1 MANQL
6 RHGGDIAGLT
16 DSLDYIQGIGIK
28 GLYIAGSSLMNL
40 PWAADGYSPVDFTL
54 LDHHFGTVEAWR
66 KAITAIHDRGMY
78 VVMDNTMATMSDLIG
93 FQGYMNTS
101 TPFRT
106 TEHKV
111 QWKSSRQYHD
121 FHFGNTYNKTCHYPR
136 LWLETGFP
144 VGEDVTKQLKGCYD
158 SDFDQYGDIE
168 AFGVF
173 PDWQR
178 QLAKFASVQD
188 RLREWVPS
196 VLERIRR
203 HSCIMIAQLDID
215 GFRFDKAT
223 QVTVDAQGNFG
234 QYIRECA
241 RKLGKD
247 NFFMPGEITG
257 GNTFGSIYL
266 GRGRQPD
273 MVPDTI
279 DEAIK
284 LTNDSDDKYFL
295 RDPGKN
301 ALDAAAFHY
310 SIYRA
315 LTRFLGM
322 DGSLSAGYDSPIG
335 WVDAWN
341 DMIRTN
347 DLVNPN
353 PGGPH
358 GFDPRHM
365 YGVTN
370 QDVFRWPAIQNGTAK
385 MLLGLFITTLHMPGI
400 PKLLWGEEQAFYVL
414 DNTAGNYVFGRQS
427 MSSATAWQTHGCYS
441 LKTTTYFNFPVESA
455 TQGCHDDSV
464 SLDHRDPSNPIR
476 NIIKAM
482 YHMRENFPVLND
494 GWTLQSLSNQ
504 TSRIQLPGSGDVQ
517 TEIGMWSTLRSR
529 YAKTQDLSGQG
540 QGNQSVWL
548 VYSNR
553 NESVN
558 YQFDCK
564 NNDTD
569 MNITALIAPFD
580 EGTTVKN
587 LFYPFDEVKLISSVK
602 QLGIEGS
609 TKFNGCLK
617 NLTLDAW
624 EFKAYVPK
632 DQFVG
637 LRPMVTKFV
646 PGHDARIQSKVA
658 PGKKEVVPVELHYS
672 EEMDCDVITNTLK
685 INSTTEDGSTPT
697 VDKDSVKCQDSTTEA
712 PPPYVGGIPTQW
724 TWTANLINVA
734 NGVHRLTLSNVTTPD
749 NDSSTHSV
757 DHFLFRVGQSDNPM
771 VFPRTANY
779 SNTLLN
785 KAPNGDMVI
794 SHKAAGADVFRYST
808 NWGSSYSNWTAY
820 TGGNTTVKKQP
831 WNGTKRQEW
840 SDEHIVVQYWNRMT
854 GSSDHVQRGDL
865 NRENLP
871 ARRCK
876 CFFSCEEYYLC

>member
-6 RHGGDIAGLT
+6 RHGGDVAGLA
-16 DSLDYIQGIGIK
+16 DSLDYLQGMGIK
-28 GLYIAGSSLMNL
+28 GIYIAGSALINL
-40 PWAADGYSPVDFTL
+40 PWAFDGYSPVDFTL
-54 LDHHFGTVEAWR
+54 LDYHWGTIETWR
-66 KAITAIHDRGMY
+66 QAITAIHDRGMY
-78 VVMDNTMATMSDLIG
+78 IVMDNTMATMSDLIG

-111 QWKSSRQYHD
+111 QWKTSRHYTD
-121 FHFGNTYNKTCHYPR
+121 FNFGNTYNETCKYPR
-136 LWLETGFP
+136 LWNETGFP
-144 VGEDVTKQLKGCYD
+144 VGPDVTSQLQGCYD
-158 SDFDQYGDIE
+158 SDFDQFGDIE

-196 VLERIRR
+196 VLERIQL

-223 QVTVDAQGNFG
+223 QVTVDAQGAFG
-234 QYIRECA
+234 KYIRECA
-241 RKLGKD
+241 RKVGKD

-273 MVPDTI
+273 MVPETMA
-279 DEAIK
+279 EAYA
-284 LTNDSDDKYFL
+284 LTNESDDKYYI
-295 RDPGKN
+295 RDPGQN

-310 SIYRA
+310 TIYRA

-322 DGSLSAGYDSPIG
+322 DGSLSAGYDSPSN

-341 DMIRTN
+341 DMVRTN
-347 DLVNPN
+347 DLLNTN
-353 PGGPH
+353 PGGPQ

-370 QDVFRWPAIQNGTAK
+370 QDVFRWPAIKDGTAK
-385 MLLGLFITTLHMPGI
+385 MLLGFFITTLLMPGI
-400 PKLLWGEEQAFYVL
+400 PKLIWGEEQAFYLL
-414 DNTAGNYVFGRQS
+414 DNTAGNYVFGRQP
-427 MSSATAWQTHGCYS
+427 MSSTTAWQTHGCYS

-482 YHMRENFPVLND
+482 YQMRENFPVLND

-504 TSRIQLPGSGDVQ
+504 TFFIQLPGSGDVP
-517 TEIGMWSTLRSR
+517 TEIGIWSTLRSR
-529 YAKTQDLSGQG
+529 YPEAQDFSGQKR
-540 QGNQSVWL
+540 GNQSVWL

-553 NESVN
+553 NQSHD
-558 YQFDCK
+558 YQFDCS
-564 NNDTD
+564 NNATG
-569 MNITALIAPFD
+569 TAVKALIAPFD

-587 LFYPFDEVKLISSVK
+587 LFYPHDEVTLTASVK
-602 QLGIEGS
+602 RLGLEGS
-609 TKFNGCLK
+609 TERNGCLK
-617 NLTLDAW
+617 NLTMKAW
-624 EFKAYVPK
+624 DYKAYVPK

-637 LRPMVTKFV
+637 SRPMVTNFV
-646 PGHDARIQSKVA
+646 PGHDARIISEA
-658 PGKKEVVPVELHYS
+658 TPGKKDTVPLELHYS
-672 EEMDCDVITNTLK
+672 QEMDCDVITNTLT
-685 INSTTEDGSTPT
+685 INSTTEDGSVPK
-697 VDKDSVKCQDSTTEA
+697 VDKDSVKCQETSTA
-712 PPPYVGGIPTQW
+712 SASPFIGGVPTRW
-724 TWTANLINVA
+724 TWFANLINV
-734 NGVHRLTLSNVTTPD
+734 GEGIHRLTLRNVTTP
-749 NDSSTHSV
+749 NNGSSTDAV
-757 DHFLFRVGQSDNPM
+757 DHFLFRVGGPDNPM
-771 VFPRTANY
+771 VFPQSSNY
-779 SNTLLN
+779 SETLLS
-785 KAPNGDMVI
+785 KASSGDLVV
-794 SHKAAGADVFRYST
+794 SHKAAGADLFRYST
-808 NWGSSYSNWTAY
+808 NWGSSYSDWKAY
-820 TGGNTTVKKQP
+820 KGGETTLEKQV

-840 SDEHIVVQYWNRMT
+840 EGEHVIMQYWNRMT
-854 GSSDHVQRGDL
+854 GSSDHIQHGDL
-865 NRENLP
+865 DRQDKP

-876 CFFSCEEYYLC
+876 YYWS